1 MHLEFRNLFLV
12 SSSPRLQ
19 HVPLHK
25 FHVDDD
31 LRVDL
36 ARHSSGQHL
45 VADVAIN
52 EPFEKRFCSF
62 LHTTLIEDKW
72 LVQNHERQQHW
83 IKFARMLI
91 LHLEH
96 FSD

>member
-19 HVPLHK
+19 HVPLHQ

-45 VADVAIN
+45 VADAAIN
-52 EPFEKRFCSF
+52 
-62 LHTTLIEDKW
+62 LHAPLNQDNW
-72 LVQNHERQQHW
+72 LVQNHGRQQHW

-91 LHLEH
+91 LHVEH